1 MEQPAHEDQI
11 EQHNL
16 AELKKDMQG
25 NPFGGF
31 DTISGADA
39 PIPIN
44 GGFVQQL
51 LSDDDVPE
59 EVRKKYWWVFKKD
72 NSLGFLD
79 DNRFNMH
86 MLNFDIS
93 RIDTMFC
100 MSRDEYDFSTE
111 AEFNIIRNM
120 FETKLNRARGSNQTN
135 IKNERIMLQSQFHE
149 QRHIQGDAENSDI
162 KSGFFKRLL
171 SRR

>member
-1 MEQPAHEDQI
+1 MEQPVHD
-11 EQHNL
+11 EQLEKQNL
-16 AELKKDMQG
+16 EELKQDMQG
-25 NPFGGF
+25 NPFSGF
-31 DTISGADA
+31 EAVGTGDA
-39 PIPIN
+39 PIQMN
-44 GGFVQQL
+44 GSFAQQL
-51 LSDDDVPE
+51 LNDDDVPE
-59 EVRKKYWWVFKKD
+59 DVRKKYWWIFKKD

-100 MSRDEYDFSTE
+100 MSRDEYDFATE
-111 AEFNIIRNM
+111 AEFNIMRNM

-149 QRHIQGDAENSDI
+149 QRHIQGEAQDSDI